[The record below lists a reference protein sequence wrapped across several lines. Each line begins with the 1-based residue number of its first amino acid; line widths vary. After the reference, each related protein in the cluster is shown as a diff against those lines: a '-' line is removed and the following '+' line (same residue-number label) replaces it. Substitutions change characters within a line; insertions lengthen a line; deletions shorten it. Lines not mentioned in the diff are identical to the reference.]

1 VGLMA
6 RPDNG
11 LGPSPAI
18 TPPQQALYTKCTGSR
33 GPLGDDPLKEL
44 VLICGRRGGKSRY
57 CAFLACYFASKDY
70 SRYLAA
76 GEVATVAILASDRKQ
91 ARAIFRFI
99 LGFLKTSPLL
109 ADFVDDEGQET
120 IQLRNRVRIEIST
133 ATFRGTRGYTYA
145 AVLCDEIAIWRSD
158 ESVNPD
164 TEILRAIRP
173 GMLTIPGAMLILASS
188 PYAKSGELWRTYQRN
203 FGRDNPRVLVWQA
216 DTQTMNPK
224 ADPVEIANSYE
235 EDPQAASAE
244 YGAVFRDD
252 LIGFISME
260 TLEAITQR
268 GRTAL
273 PRRTG
278 IQYFGFVDP
287 GGGVNDSMT
296 MAIGHRDGNTA
307 VLDQVIEIRPPF
319 NPDHAV
325 TQCAA
330 LARDYGITRLVS
342 DKYAA
347 EWPVARFNE
356 HGLSLDQCAMP
367 RSDLYLNFLSL
378 ANSGRVEL
386 LDNGR
391 VLSQFAALQRRAGRS
406 GKDSVDHPRDAH
418 DDLANSVA
426 GVLVSLDLDRRPGLV
441 EQGRLV
447 QKGGDGFA
455 IPDTR
460 EKPVIATVC
469 VNKHGQVGVVYSLRT
484 GRALLLLDIDQGF
497 FTSQFLSSVAA
508 RAMELQASIPLSV
521 SASTYWVANYGDA
534 PDVPSLYLNGM
545 GSAASV
551 NSFAN
556 VRAFALDIKPE
567 ELVMFVPAYTEQGMV
582 RYSTIVVEK
591 SRTLSL
597 GGALDIRPGVNL
609 EDDVLRAA
617 AIASVVIHLPDAS
630 QLTMDGRTPECA
642 SLG

>member
-1 VGLMA
+1 MANLNDLLDAFDDPDIFGEHFDDASWNAWRGLTTALA
-6 RPDNG
+6 RRPLSVD
-11 LGPSPAI
+11 
-18 TPPQQALYTKCTGSR
+18 QQAHCQVHGSR
-33 GPLGDDPLKEL
+33 GPPGDDALKEL

-57 CAFLACYFASKDY
+57 CASSSKDY
-70 SRYLAA
+70 SKYLAA
-76 GEVATVAILASDRKQ
+76 GEVATVSILASDRKQ

-188 PYAKSGELWRTYQRN
+188 PYAKSGELWRTYQKN

-224 ADPVEIANSYE
+224 ADPVEIANAYE
-235 EDPQAASAE
+235 EDPQAAQAE
-244 YGAVFRDD
+244 FGAVFRDD
-252 LIGFISME
+252 LIGFISMD
-260 TLEAITQR
+260 TLQAITQR
-268 GRTAL
+268 GRVGL
-273 PRRTG
+273 PRVSG
-278 IQYFGFVDP
+278 IQYFGFVDAS
-287 GGGVNDSMT
+287 GGVNDSMT
-296 MAIGHRDGNTA
+296 MAVGHRDGNTA
-307 VLDQVIEIRPPF
+307 VLDQALEIRAPF

-342 DKYAA
+342 DKYGAQ
-347 EWPVARFNE
+347 WVVARFNE
-356 HGLSLDQCAMP
+356 HGIALDQCAMP

-391 VLSQFAALQRRAGRS
+391 LLSQFAALQRRAGRS

-426 GVLVSLDLDRRPGLV
+426 GVLVNLDLDRRPGLV
-441 EQGRLV
+441 EQGKLV
-447 QKGGDGFA
+447 RASGDGFP
-455 IPDTR
+455 IPDVR
-460 EKPVIATVC
+460 SNPVIVTVC
-469 VNKHGQVGVVYSLRT
+469 VNKHGQVGAVYSLLA
-484 GRALLLLDIDQGF
+484 GNKLLFLDIDVGF
-497 FTSQFLSSVAA
+497 FSSEFLSSVAA
-508 RAMELQASIPLSV
+508 RAIELQASIRMSIAAATYRLAMFGNTPEVPL
-521 SASTYWVANYGDA
+521 
-534 PDVPSLYLNGM
+534 LFINGM
-545 GSAASV
+545 GAAASV
-551 NSFAN
+551 TTFAGVAANS
-556 VRAFALDIKPE
+556 LDIVPE
-567 ELVMFVPAYTEQGMV
+567 ELVMFIPAYTQQDRV
-582 RYSTIVVEK
+582 RYSSIVVEK
-591 SRTLSL
+591 SRSLSV
-597 GGALDIRPGVNL
+597 RP
-609 EDDVLRAA
+609 E
-617 AIASVVIHLPDAS
+617 S
-630 QLTMDGRTPECA
+630 C
-642 SLG
+642 